1 MTQKEKIREWRLIDE
16 EWNGIMEAKFNSS
29 KPQTDSKSRTKE
41 SIHFDPTPTPLA
53 ALPIKKETNNISSLH
68 KTNTTTKIE
77 TNSVSNNEPT
87 KEVELSPFKTIKIS
101 SEKKSISSQD
111 QGSTPTNVAPR
122 PNKRGRPRMADKKI
136 VVAEKKIKLEKE
148 PIHAASSPVNKILTK
163 NTASLRSSPRLQNR
177 SGNSSSQEKVFDEK
191 KSISIKDMEKETTK
205 NLISADE
212 QTMGRIEHVESVPKV
227 KFEATE
233 SSVSDA
239 KQILEE
245 MKAFEE
251 LLLKAKETDA
261 ITSNSTLSETS
272 EALYDENDFELV

>member
-1 MTQKEKIREWRLIDE
+1 M
-16 EWNGIMEAKFNSS
+16 
-29 KPQTDSKSRTKE
+29 
-41 SIHFDPTPTPLA
+41 HYDPTPTPHA
-53 ALPIKKETNNISSLH
+53 ALPIKKETNDISSLH
-68 KTNTTTKIE
+68 KTTKATTIE
-77 TNSVSNNEPT
+77 TNPAFNNEPT

-101 SEKKSISSQD
+101 SEKKSQSSQD

-122 PNKRGRPRMADKKI
+122 PNKRGRPRTVEKKI

-148 PIHAASSPVNKILTK
+148 PIQAASSPLNKILTK

-177 SGNSSSQEKVFDEK
+177 NGNFSSHEKTALLDEK
-191 KSISIKDMEKETTK
+191 KSIKDMENEATES
-205 NLISADE
+205 LFSADE
-212 QTMGRIEHVESVPKV
+212 QTMGRIEHVGSVPKV